1 MGRGQ
6 VPVEDEKA
14 DRGVVAVI
22 PSLKRGGVI
31 EPDS

>member
-6 VPVEDEKA
+6 VPVGDEKA
-14 DRGVVAVI
+14 DRSIVGVI

-31 EPDS
+31 